1 MAEKNKTLVI
11 KSKSAMPLKVFEAAD
26 STQKNKKY
34 IFQGVFTACSTPDH
48 TVVNRNGRVYTAQEC
63 LRHLAYLRENI
74 RRDGFILGE
83 LDHPIDRF
91 DTQLK
96 EASHKITDLWYD
108 QNTACIMGKIE
119 VLDTPNGKIARQ
131 LIDSGYPVFVSSR
144 AAGEVDP
151 KTKEVHIEQ
160 IFTYDIVCT
169 PGFAE
174 ARLERVNESYR
185 SSVKKYLNE
194 SALLQEESA
203 AETKKLGVLL
213 EGVSVCEFKGE
224 IALSARAKELMEKEI
239 NMDELSKPVG
249 ENKNTGILEDES
261 FQLPMTDL
269 NPATANDEI
278 KEADGDEQDNPTE
291 EKPADEEKKED
302 GDKEEKK
309 VLTDDEKAAN
319 RAKILSVEA
328 IDADGKSSDEDAKEE
343 KRDEILDVEGIEATD
358 DEKSDKDVFE
368 EPKEEP
374 SEKEKTDECD
384 ATADTQ
390 EAGDDVK
397 NAVKDADNSV
407 DPRDIKTKDAGVN
420 TADAKKVLNDCNKHE
435 DIKKQTEEDMDKIQK
450 LLAKAKKVAEVKES
464 IIREFPFANVMT
476 SENFGQFAALN
487 PVQKKKVALF
497 INEHAMFDAA
507 SINANWATPLLEERR
522 LLKNWLRLATDEDR
536 KLFSAAPKEIQDAIE
551 ESAKYVMIRTQADA
565 DRFWENTGLRRQNA
579 DRILQQSI
587 NESYAIGSKT
597 AKNRDIASD
606 EAAKSLGYSYNYMKM
621 MEDYF
626 DKN

>member
-1 MAEKNKTLVI
+1 
-11 KSKSAMPLKVFEAAD
+11 MPLKVFEAND
-26 STQKNKKY
+26 STPKNKKY

-119 VLDTPNGKIARQ
+119 VLDTPNGRIARQ

-151 KTKEVHIEQ
+151 KSKEVHIEQ

-194 SALLQEESA
+194 SAVLQEETA

-224 IALSARAKELMEKEI
+224 VALSSRAKELMEKEI
-239 NMDELSKPVG
+239 NMEELSKPVG
-249 ENKNTGILEDES
+249 ENKKKSVLEDDS

-269 NPATANDEI
+269 NPATASDEVKNDEV
-278 KEADGDEQDNPTE
+278 KEADGDDQDKPAE
-291 EKPADEEKKED
+291 EKSSEEKDEK
-302 GDKEEKK
+302 KEEKK
-309 VLTDDEKAAN
+309 TLTDDEKAAN

-328 IDADGKSSDEDAKEE
+328 IDADGKSSDDSDKEE
-343 KRDEILDVEGIEATD
+343 KRDEILDVEGIEATEDDEVFDEPKD
-358 DEKSDKDVFE
+358 DEKPSDE
-368 EPKEEP
+368 
-374 SEKEKTDECD
+374 EKTDECD
-384 ATADTQ
+384 TNADTQ
-390 EAGDDVK
+390 EASDDVK
-397 NAVKDADNSV
+397 AAVKDADNSD
-407 DPRDIKTKDAGVN
+407 DPRDIKTKDAGTN
-420 TADAKKVLNDCNKHE
+420 TPDAKKVLNDCNKHE

-450 LLAKAKKVAEVKES
+450 LLAKAKKVADVKES
-464 IIREFPFANVMT
+464 ILREYPFAVSMS
-476 SENFGQFAALN
+476 SENFGKFAALS
-487 PVQKKKVALF
+487 PSQKKKVSMF
-497 INEHAMFDAA
+497 ITEHAMFDAA

-536 KLFSAAPKEIQDAIE
+536 KLFSNAPKEVQDAIE

-587 NESYAIGSKT
+587 NESYAIGNAT

>member
-11 KSKSAMPLKVFEAAD
+11 KSKSSMPLKVFEAAD

-34 IFQGVFTACSTPDH
+34 IFQGVFTACSTPEH

-151 KTKEVHIEQ
+151 KSKEVHIEQ

-194 SALLQEESA
+194 SAVLQEETA

-224 IALSARAKELMEKEI
+224 VALSARAKELMEKEI

-249 ENKNTGILEDES
+249 ENKKNSILEDES

-269 NPATANDEI
+269 NPATANDEV
-278 KEADGDEQDNPTE
+278 KEADGDVQDKPAE
-291 EKPADEEKKED
+291 EKSADEEKKED
-302 GDKEEKK
+302 GDKNEEKK
-309 VLTDDEKAAN
+309 TLTDDEKAAN

-358 DEKSDKDVFE
+358 DDVFE

-374 SEKEKTDECD
+374 SEEDKTDECN
-384 ATADTQ
+384 ANADTQ
-390 EAGDDVK
+390 ETGDDVK
-397 NAVKDADNSV
+397 AAVKDADNSD
-407 DPRDIKTKDAGVN
+407 DPRDIKTKNAGVD
-420 TADAKKVLNDCNKHE
+420 AIDAKKRLNDCNKQD
-435 DIKKQTEEDMDKIQK
+435 DIKKQTEDDMDKIQK
-450 LLAKAKKVAEVKES
+450 LLAKAKKVADVKES
-464 IIREFPFANVMT
+464 IVKEFPFTVAMS
-476 SENFGQFAALN
+476 SENFGKFAALN
-487 PVQKKKVALF
+487 PIQKKKVALF

-536 KLFSAAPKEIQDAIE
+536 KLFSAAPKEVQDAIE
-551 ESAKYVMIRTQADA
+551 ESAKYVMIRTQAEA
-565 DRFWENTGLRRQNA
+565 ERFWENTGLRRQNA

-597 AKNRDIASD
+597 AKNRDIVSD

-626 DKN
+626 DNN